1 MKIRVKAKE
10 TRCGFEPFSIT
21 SQYMQGTSER
31 RQSLNQAFLNYKFK
45 ADHFVRTHIEAIKLL
60 TKNYKDAGGQTTE
73 DEIIN
78 RILTSL
84 PPSYDNFIAPWEST
98 AKDERTLA
106 NLTTRLCSQEERTNL
121 RSGGQKSTDD
131 KAFFGETPQQSSR
144 SASNP
149 NSNQLIDDFDPT
161 QEEGGEEGDSE
172 IATLDSPRPTAHHED
187 KENAGTAMA
196 LVTGRMN
203 AGRKRSRIRKPNPPR
218 QKTQRM

>member
-1 MKIRVKAKE
+1 MLA
-10 TRCGFEPFSIT
+10 
-21 SQYMQGTSER
+21 
-31 RQSLNQAFLNYKFK
+31 
-45 ADHFVRTHIEAIKLL
+45 
-60 TKNYKDAGGQTTE
+60 KNYKDAGGQTTE

-98 AKDERTLA
+98 AKAERTLA

-149 NSNQLIDDFDPT
+149 NSNRGADRRFRPYT
-161 QEEGGEEGDSE
+161 QDEGGEEGDSE
-172 IATLDSPRPTAHHED
+172 IATLDSLRPTAHNED
-187 KENAGTAMA
+187 KENDETAMA
-196 LVTGRMN
+196 LVTCRTN
-203 AGRKRSRIRKPNPPR
+203 AGMKKVENPKPNPPR